1 MYDMPILIPNFTRFS
16 KQNFMRQLSG
26 QDAMFVFLESAK
38 TPMHIGGLYIFD
50 SPGKKFD
57 FKSFKEFF
65 KERLHLSHIFRQR
78 LIEVPFDLGAPFWA
92 DDPDF
97 DINHHLF
104 HVALPQPGGR
114 RELADL
120 AATHYNPPLDRSR
133 PLWKV
138 TFITGLNLEEL
149 SDDAFAMLI
158 QVHHAAIDGK
168 SGVAIMASILS
179 MTEEPFL
186 PPPPK
191 KPWKPKKLPNV
202 ANLLTESYGKRI
214 KKPKKFLSLLK
225 DTASRQKDLKK
236 ELSKDLM
243 KLPPKPLAAPKT
255 FMNVPSSGHK
265 NFGAIDIPLKAI
277 KKIKNAVEGAT
288 VNDVLLSVCS
298 GGLRKYMIKHGRLPI
313 KNLVGLAPVSVR
325 KEEEEADMGN
335 RISAMLFDMAT
346 NEVDPIKRLRSLRKH
361 TRASKEYSK
370 ALPADQIMEFVP
382 SEVAAMAGRLYMRMG
397 LSQLHNPFFNL
408 IITNVPGPP
417 IPLYMNRYK
426 LKRLY
431 GLGAAMDGLGVMI
444 IIFSYAGMI
453 SLSVTADTNAIEDM
467 GVFSDYL
474 REAYDELYEAVEEM
488 AVS

>member
-1 MYDMPILIPNFTRFS
+1 
-16 KQNFMRQLSG
+16 MRQLSG
-26 QDAMFVFLESAK
+26 QDAMFVFLESSK
-38 TPMHIGGLYIFD
+38 TPMHIGGLYILD
-50 SPGKKFD
+50 SPGRPFD
-57 FKSFKEFF
+57 FNSFKEFF
-65 KERLHLSHIFRQR
+65 QERLHLSNIFRQR
-78 LIEVPFDLGAPFWA
+78 LVEMPLDLGAPFWA

-104 HVALPQPGGR
+104 HVALPKPGGR

-120 AATHYNPPLDRSR
+120 AAMHYNPPLDRSR

-149 SDDAFAMLI
+149 SDDAFALLI

-186 PPPPK
+186 PPPPE
-191 KPWKPKKLPNV
+191 KPWKPKKLPNM
-202 ANLLTESYGKRI
+202 AELLTSSYGKRF
-214 KKPKKFLSLLK
+214 KKPKKFLNLIK
-225 DTASRQKDLKK
+225 DTASKQKEMGK
-236 ELSKDLM
+236 ELAKGLM
-243 KLPPKPLAAPKT
+243 KPPPRPLMAPKT

-265 NFGAIDIPLKAI
+265 KFGAIDIPLKDI

-288 VNDVLLSVCS
+288 VNDVLLSVCA

-325 KEEEEADMGN
+325 KEDEAQDQGN

-346 NEVDPIKRLRSLRKH
+346 NEVDPLERLKALRKH

-382 SEVAAMAGRLYMRMG
+382 SEVAALAGRLYLRMG

-426 LKRLY
+426 LQRLY

-453 SLSVTADTNAIEDM
+453 SLSITADTNAIEDM
-467 GVFSDYL
+467 EVFTGFL
-474 REAYDELYEAVEEM
+474 REAYNELHEAVEEL
-488 AVS
+488 AEVE